1 MVHSLELMVH
11 SLELNSKCVQIGF
24 IISNLEIWNIA
35 HLPVVFYNS
44 CLEAFSIACL
54 LSKYF
59 LLNLR
64 IAV

>member
-11 SLELNSKCVQIGF
+11 SLELNSNCVQIGF

-35 HLPVVFYNS
+35 HLPVVFYNN

-64 IAV
+64 